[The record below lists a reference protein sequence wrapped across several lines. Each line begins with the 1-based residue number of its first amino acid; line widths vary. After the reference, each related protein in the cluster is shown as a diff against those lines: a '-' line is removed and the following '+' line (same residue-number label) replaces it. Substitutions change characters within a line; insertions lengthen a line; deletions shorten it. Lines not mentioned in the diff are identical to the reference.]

1 MGEERKLSEIEIR
14 ALKKKIDEYE
24 QVIKDAENAL
34 DAATEDLEEALAE
47 AFEEK
52 EGVSCSTVRQCGN
65 RVKPEG
71 GMQDGRKQ

>member
-14 ALKKKIDEYE
+14 ELKKKIDEYE

-47 AFEEK
+47 AFEE
-52 EGVSCSTVRQCGN
+52 E
-65 RVKPEG
+65 E
-71 GMQDGRKQ
+71 